1 VLSVSCEAVSVGPP
15 ESGLSQAPITDMGL
29 CSGTVHKEGNYF
41 GENSDEVCI

>member
-1 VLSVSCEAVSVGPP
+1 MLSVSCEAVRVGPP

-41 GENSDEVCI
+41 GVNSDEGCI